1 VIYPIPQ
8 KTKNKITVPLNSSL
22 SILQRPRFDYT
33 GSFLTADKT
42 QGSNSQDQ
50 KKSSPK
56 EKQIIFLS
64 LSNKL

>member
-1 VIYPIPQ
+1 VISPLST
-8 KTKNKITVPLNSSL
+8 KTKNKITVPLTSSL
-22 SILQRPRFDYT
+22 SILQRPR
-33 GSFLTADKT
+33 FLTADKT

>member
-1 VIYPIPQ
+1 VISPIPQ

-22 SILQRPRFDYT
+22 SILQRPRFDYS
-33 GSFLTADKT
+33 SFLTADKT
-42 QGSNSQDQ
+42 QGRNSQDQ